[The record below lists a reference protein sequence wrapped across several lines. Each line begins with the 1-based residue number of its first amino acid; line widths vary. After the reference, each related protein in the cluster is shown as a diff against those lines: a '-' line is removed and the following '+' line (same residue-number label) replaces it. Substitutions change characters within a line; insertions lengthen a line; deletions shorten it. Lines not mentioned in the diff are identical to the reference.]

1 MAKKTGLGKGI
12 DAIFLDNALE
22 DEKEQGQLSLRISQ
36 IDPTPGQPRKN
47 FDKEAFDKAF
57 DNNNLNEFCLFT
69 LNEDGEPV
77 ILFEGIDTSEIDTAI
92 ENIVQSF

>member
-1 MAKKTGLGKGI
+1 MKIAACIRNNSHTSC
-12 DAIFLDNALE
+12 FE
-22 DEKEQGQLSLRISQ
+22 VW
-36 IDPTPGQPRKN
+36 PN

-57 DNNNLNEFCLFT
+57 DNNNLNKFCLFT

-77 ILFEGIDTSEIDTAI
+77 ILFEGIDISEIDTAI

>member
-1 MAKKTGLGKGI
+1 MTMKCNEIAACIRNNNHTSC
-12 DAIFLDNALE
+12 FE
-22 DEKEQGQLSLRISQ
+22 VW
-36 IDPTPGQPRKN
+36 PN

-77 ILFEGIDTSEIDTAI
+77 ILFEGIDTSEIDTVI
-92 ENIVQSF
+92 ENIVKSF

>member
-1 MAKKTGLGKGI
+1 MICNEIAACVKNNNNTSC
-12 DAIFLDNALE
+12 FE
-22 DEKEQGQLSLRISQ
+22 VW
-36 IDPTPGQPRKN
+36 PN
-47 FDKEAFDKAF
+47 FDNEAFDNEAFDKAF

>member
-1 MAKKTGLGKGI
+1 MKLQLVLKITIIPLV
-12 DAIFLDNALE
+12 LRY
-22 DEKEQGQLSLRISQ
+22 GQILIR
-36 IDPTPGQPRKN
+36 
-47 FDKEAFDKAF
+47 KAF

-92 ENIVQSF
+92 ENIVQ